1 VISHIVLFN
10 PKKDVSQAAR
20 KSFALQIR
28 DVCRTIGSVRAARIG
43 RAIAVNPGYGRS
55 FGDKTYEF
63 AAILDF
69 DRQDDLITYLQ
80 HPLHDELGRLFWL
93 YCESTVVVEVETRD
107 AKSDAI
113 VDLLA
118 E

>member
-1 VISHIVLFN
+1 MISHIVLFN
-10 PKKDVSQAAR
+10 AKRNVSFADRQ
-20 KSFALQIR
+20 SFALQIR
-28 DVCRTIGSVRAARIG
+28 DVCRAISAVKNARVG
-43 RAIAVNPGYGRS
+43 RHVTVDPGYERS

-69 DRQDDLITYLQ
+69 DKADDLIEYLQ
-80 HPLHDELGRLFWL
+80 HPLHHELGRLFWV
-93 YCESTVVVEVETRD
+93 YCESTIVVEVESRD
-107 AKSDAI
+107 AKSDSI

>member
-10 PKKDVSQAAR
+10 SKKEVSASDR
-20 KSFALQIR
+20 RSFALQIR
-28 DVCRTIGSVRAARIG
+28 DACRAIPAVKAARVG
-43 RAIAVNPGYGRS
+43 RSVSVNAGYARS
-55 FGDKTYEF
+55 FGEKTYEF

-69 DRQDDLITYLQ
+69 ERQADLVAYLQ
-80 HPLHDELGRLFWL
+80 HPLHHELGRLFWL
-93 YCESTVVVEVETRD
+93 YCESTIVVEVEVAD

-118 E
+118 K